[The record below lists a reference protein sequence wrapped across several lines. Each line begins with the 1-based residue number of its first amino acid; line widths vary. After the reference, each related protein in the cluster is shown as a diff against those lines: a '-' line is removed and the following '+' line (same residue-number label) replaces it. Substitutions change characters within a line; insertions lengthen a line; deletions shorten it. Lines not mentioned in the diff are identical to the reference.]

1 MDDVLVCGAKG
12 VRIFLGF
19 GGNLNGVGCPRRL
32 KPGCARAQKPLT
44 VSAKG
49 YGFQNQTL
57 LKQSFK
63 SICGTPM

>member
-32 KPGCARAQKPLT
+32 KPGCDAELDTEQR
-44 VSAKG
+44 
-49 YGFQNQTL
+49 
-57 LKQSFK
+57 
-63 SICGTPM
+63 